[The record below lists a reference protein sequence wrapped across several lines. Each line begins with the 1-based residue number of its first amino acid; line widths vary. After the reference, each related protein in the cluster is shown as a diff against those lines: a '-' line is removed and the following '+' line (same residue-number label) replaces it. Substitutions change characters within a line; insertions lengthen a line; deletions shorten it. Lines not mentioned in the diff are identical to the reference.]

1 MTGPP
6 STSLGHVTGD
16 SRICF
21 YLPGQLVQEKESDDH
36 CFQANNFSRS
46 RKQWSTDGGLIRM
59 DSSVPRKRGPE
70 HRILD
75 PDDQPAL
82 SFLLSSPSR
91 AEEEGRGYKRYNRI
105 MSWDLEDKGCVYH
118 LPVSR
123 LIRVFL
129 LFVFFKEDEREEE
142 RQDRLEKRAPG
153 S

>member
-1 MTGPP
+1 M
-6 STSLGHVTGD
+6 TGD

-82 SFLLSSPSR
+82 SFFSLALEGEKK
-91 AEEEGRGYKRYNRI
+91 EEDTNVTTG
-105 MSWDLEDKGCVYH
+105 
-118 LPVSR
+118 
-123 LIRVFL
+123 
-129 LFVFFKEDEREEE
+129 
-142 RQDRLEKRAPG
+142 
-153 S
+153 